1 MIIISNYF
9 LSLNVHCMAWFHT
22 CSRKVTKH
30 CHDTFIYFYFLLSY
44 SSMAFDLT
52 KYSYIFF
59 RKNNKFH
66 YEEQSTTPEF
76 TTQNLCTLILSQN
89 TSSRPMARKTVENK
103 HRTLLLITV
112 AGTCFSNL
120 LLVAIGFQLRSRIIP

>member
-1 MIIISNYF
+1 
-9 LSLNVHCMAWFHT
+9 MAWFHA

-44 SSMAFDLT
+44 ASMAFDLT
-52 KYSYIFF
+52 KYTYFF
-59 RKNNKFH
+59 SEKTINFR

-89 TSSRPMARKTVENK
+89 TSSRPTASKK
-103 HRTLLLITV
+103 L
-112 AGTCFSNL
+112 
-120 LLVAIGFQLRSRIIP
+120 